1 MDEGPRENT
10 GAPAEGGLDIR
21 GIIRDAIDEYAR
33 REVSRAEPA
42 YKNEL
47 ADERKRREQLER
59 RVNELVQEN
68 ARSRQ
73 LAEEAD
79 RSATV
84 RTELQKLGVAK
95 VDLAFKT
102 VKDDIRRAEDGRLMG
117 TGEQGAV
124 GLRDYLT
131 QFVNENPEFLP
142 ARNLGGSGV
151 VAGSRSPIPAASAVD
166 LDKIKPGMSP
176 EELERVRQEIAR
188 IASRTLGGL

>member
-1 MDEGPRENT
+1 MDEGPRGET
-10 GAPAEGGLDIR
+10 GAPADRGLDIR
-21 GIIRDAIDEYAR
+21 GIIREAIEEYSRKETA
-33 REVSRAEPA
+33 RAEPA

-47 ADERKRREQLER
+47 AEERKRREQLER

-73 LAEEAD
+73 MAEEAE

-84 RTELQKLGVAK
+84 RAELQKLGVAK
-95 VDLAFKT
+95 VDLAFKA
-102 VKDDIRRAEDGRLMG
+102 VKDDIKRAEDGRLMG
-117 TGEQGAV
+117 IGEQGTV
-124 GLRDYLT
+124 NLRDYLT
-131 QFVNENPEFLP
+131 HFVNENPEFLP

-151 VAGSRSPIPAASAVD
+151 SAGQRTSTPAASVVD

-188 IASRTLGGL
+188 IASQTLGG